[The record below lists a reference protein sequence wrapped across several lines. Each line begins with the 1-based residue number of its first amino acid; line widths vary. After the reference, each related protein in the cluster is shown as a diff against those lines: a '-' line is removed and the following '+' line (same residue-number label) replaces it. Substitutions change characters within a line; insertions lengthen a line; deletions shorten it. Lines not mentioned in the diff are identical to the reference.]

1 MKIVCH
7 REALFQGV
15 SAAASVAPPR
25 NTKAILSG
33 VKLSAF
39 RDRTEALATDLEIA
53 IRSRLQEIIVE
64 EEGEVV
70 LTAKL
75 LVEILRSIESDEVTI
90 ESSGRQCEV
99 RAADARYELVTDD
112 PDEFPEIKTGG
123 AGGVSVPRAFLEEM
137 FQRTSFAAARDVGR
151 YAINGILVE
160 LTEGQIRLVATDGR
174 RLAVATRALPDDAR
188 DPRRVIVPT
197 KGLQECLRGSEGCES
212 VRLQLEERRVVLS
225 SDRVEVST
233 KPVEGEFP
241 EYAAVIPAEH
251 QGQLT
256 VDRDALLSAVRK
268 VSVMS
273 GDEMRA
279 IQVDVSE
286 GMLAISARVE
296 GRGRAQTE
304 LPVETEGQSQFKVD
318 FNPEFV
324 ADYLKVLPSGP
335 VIFRYKEAGGAGV
348 FQLRNSEDIYVVM
361 PITTS

>member
-7 REALFQGV
+7 REALLQGV
-15 SAAASVAPPR
+15 SVAANVAPSR

-39 RDRTEALATDLEIA
+39 KDRTEALATDLEIA

-64 EEGEVV
+64 EEGELV
-70 LTAKL
+70 LTAKT

-90 ESSGRQCEV
+90 ESSGRHCQV
-99 RAADARYELVTDD
+99 HAADARYELVTDD
-112 PDEFPEIKTGG
+112 PDEFPEIKTDGE
-123 AGGVSVPRAFLEEM
+123 GGVTVPRSFLEEM

-160 LTEGQIRLVATDGR
+160 LSEGQIRLVATDGR
-174 RLAVATRALPDDAR
+174 RLAVATRALPEAHGDLQ
-188 DPRRVIVPT
+188 RVIVPT
-197 KGLQECLRGSEGCES
+197 KGLLECLRGSEGCES
-212 VRLQLEERRVVLS
+212 VSLMLDERRIVLS
-225 SDRVEVST
+225 SDRAEVST

-241 EYAAVIPAEH
+241 DYAAVIPREH
-251 QGQLT
+251 EGQLT
-256 VDRDALLSAVRK
+256 VHRDALLAAVRK

-279 IQVDVSE
+279 IRIEVSE
-286 GMLAISARVE
+286 GTLSISARVE
-296 GRGRAQTE
+296 GRGQAQTQ
-304 LPVETEGQSQFKVD
+304 LKVETEGKSEFKVD

-324 ADYLKVLPSGP
+324 ADFLKALPSEP
-335 VIFRYKEAGGAGV
+335 VVFRFKEAGGAGV
-348 FQLRNSEDIYVVM
+348 FLHQESEDLYVVM